1 MIVIFKCLDDLKL
14 TRWAINVMPTL
25 PFYAFGNVAILG
37 DAVSLS
43 CGVSDLN
50 INKKQNTGACDDTVS
65 RSWSRTSYRG
75 QSPYDD
81 FNSAK
86 TYDVGCV
93 NPGGAALKRAHNE
106 DHSAAG
112 ARYLL
117 AGPST
122 ARHRSCKTFARK
134 RGLRSASLARRAGP
148 PRPLVLRAFWE
159 GRGADTR

>member
-1 MIVIFKCLDDLKL
+1 
-14 TRWAINVMPTL
+14 MPTL

-50 INKKQNTGACDDTVS
+50 IIKNKTQAHAMTPFQGAGAGQAIEVS
-65 RSWSRTSYRG
+65 LRMMISI
-75 QSPYDD
+75 QP
-81 FNSAK
+81 K

-93 NPGGAALKRAHNE
+93 NLGGAALKRAHNE

-134 RGLRSASLARRAGP
+134 RGSPSASLARRAGP